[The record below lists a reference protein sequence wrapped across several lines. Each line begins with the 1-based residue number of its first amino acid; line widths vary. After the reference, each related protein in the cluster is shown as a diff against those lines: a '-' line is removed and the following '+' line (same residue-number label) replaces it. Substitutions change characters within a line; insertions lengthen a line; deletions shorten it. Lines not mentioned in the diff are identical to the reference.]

1 MRIPS
6 SPCKQNQTVFL
17 STLVV
22 AARGVEFMFFRFKML
37 RAWETAQEGKHED
50 LSLVSWTHKKE
61 IWMWWHTLVI
71 SVLGRG
77 RQVDG
82 CDSLASQ
89 PSLLELQASEV
100 LLSSEKGG

>member
-1 MRIPS
+1 M
-6 SPCKQNQTVFL
+6 C
-17 STLVV
+17 
-22 AARGVEFMFFRFKML
+22 FRFKML
-37 RAWETAQEGKHED
+37 RAWETAQEGTHED

-61 IWMWWHTLVI
+61 MGMWWHTLVI
-71 SVLGRG
+71 SVLGSW

-89 PSLLELQASEV
+89 PSLLDELQASEI